1 VRANRQKDND
11 FHVEEC
17 PLNTDRTSLPV
28 AQLPKVIGHRGAA
41 GHAPENTLAGLHKA
55 HELDVQWVEF
65 DVMLAAEGTPVLFH
79 DETLDRTTDGEGRL
93 ADRRW
98 EDLRGL
104 DAGSWFGPRYRGER
118 IPSLH
123 QALAVLGRIGIGANI
138 ELKPATDQDATTGV
152 ITAKTLQESWPRN
165 LPAPLLS
172 SFSEKALA
180 AAADQAP
187 EYPRALLVGEIPDD
201 WQDRCEALGATALH
215 AAADPLTEA
224 QARSVV
230 QAGFALRL
238 YTVNEQAAAEKLFG
252 WGAESLFSD
261 FPDRITPP

>member
-1 VRANRQKDND
+1 MNTGHRLEPI
-11 FHVEEC
+11 VE
-17 PLNTDRTSLPV
+17 
-28 AQLPKVIGHRGAA
+28 LPKVIGHRGAA
-41 GHAPENTLAGLHKA
+41 GHAPENTLAGLRKA
-55 HELDVQWVEF
+55 HELGVAWVEF
-65 DVMLAAEGTPVLFH
+65 DVMLTAEGTPVLFH
-79 DETLDRTTDGEGRL
+79 DETLERTTDGTGRL

-104 DAGSWFGPRYRGER
+104 DAGSWFAQAFRGER

-123 QALAVLGRIGIGANI
+123 QALAVLARTGLGANV
-138 ELKPATDQDATTGV
+138 ELKPSEDQDATTGV
-152 ITAKTLQESWPRN
+152 IVAKTLQESWPAG

-187 EYPRALLVGEIPDD
+187 EFPRALLVWEFPGD
-201 WQDRCEALGATALH
+201 WRARCDALGATGLH
-215 AAADPLTEA
+215 ASVKNLTEA

-230 QAGFALRL
+230 DAGYALRV
-238 YTVNEQAAAEKLFG
+238 YTVNDPDQARTLFG
-252 WGAESLFSD
+252 WGAESVFSD